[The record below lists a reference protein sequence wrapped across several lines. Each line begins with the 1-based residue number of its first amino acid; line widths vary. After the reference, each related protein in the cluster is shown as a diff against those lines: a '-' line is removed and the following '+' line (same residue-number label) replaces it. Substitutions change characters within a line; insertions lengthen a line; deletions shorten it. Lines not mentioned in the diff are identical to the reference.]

1 VDVVQLL
8 KVLRRRWIEVTLVMA
23 VALGVAWLSTRVAP
37 PGPPIRTYEASAV
50 LLSSTEVT
58 SFGTGTA
65 VYNIQ
70 TIAALATVGE
80 VPERVAGVLQFQG
93 DPFDLAQQVQA
104 TGSPETGILRITAT
118 STDPEE
124 ATTLANEFATQLVA
138 FLGERTSA
146 TVTDQGKD
154 LRERIN
160 TLKGEIAEFTQQIG
174 TDPTGDEV
182 LVAERDSRINAVTS
196 LTALLQQLLTQSATG
211 PGLVKIQDAV
221 PIEVAGQVTFD
232 VRSTGARLVLAALLG
247 LVASVGIV
255 LLLEKLDRR
264 IRTREQAERSLDL
277 PVLSEIPVVRK
288 WTKARANIAVATE
301 PKSAVADSLR
311 LLAAAVTRRPPTPPQ
326 VILVTSPGPGD
337 GKSTVVA
344 NLAATFAEVGK
355 RVLVLSCD
363 LRKPRI
369 HSLFGVPNMSGLSE
383 VLSNPADGNGSMLGR
398 SKWRTP
404 LSKVMLVPSGSV
416 PAKPGELLSS
426 DNMRRVLEEAR
437 GLADIVLVDTAPVL
451 AAGDSAHLFPL
462 VDAVLVIV
470 RADKTLTTSA
480 ERASE
485 LLRRL
490 KAPVVGALLNAASEA
505 GLPRDYYEY
514 YEATPDDQ
522 RRRGFGAVPALAR
535 LRGGR

>member
-1 VDVVQLL
+1 
-8 KVLRRRWIEVTLVMA
+8 VTLVMA
-23 VALGVAWLSTRVAP
+23 VALGVAWFSTRVAP
-37 PGPPIRTYEASAV
+37 PGPPVKTYEGTAV
-50 LLSSTEVT
+50 LMSGTEVT
-58 SFGTGTA
+58 TFSAGLTT
-65 VYNIQ
+65 YNVR
-70 TIAALATVGE
+70 TIAALTTVGE
-80 VPERVAGVLQFQG
+80 VPKRVAAALQYEG
-93 DPFDLAQQVQA
+93 DPFDLAQQVRA
-104 TGSPETGILRITAT
+104 EGDGETGLVSITAT
-118 STDPEE
+118 STYPEE
-124 ATTLANEFATQLVA
+124 AATVANEFANQLV
-138 FLGERTSA
+138 LYLNESTLRTVEEQEKIIEADIKSLDNRI
-146 TVTDQGKD
+146 DQLNG
-154 LRERIN
+154 
-160 TLKGEIAEFTQQIG
+160 QIG
-174 TDPTGDEV
+174 PDEFGDEA
-182 LVAERDSRINAVTS
+182 LVAERNA
-196 LTALLQQLLTQSATG
+196 LFPALSTLNTRLQQVRAQGATG
-211 PGLVKIQDAV
+211 PGLLRIQDAV
-221 PIEVAGQVTFD
+221 PVEVAGQVTFD
-232 VRSTGARLVLAALLG
+232 VSSTGARLILAAVLG
-247 LVASVGIV
+247 LLASIGVV
-255 LLLEKLDRR
+255 YLLEKLDRR

-277 PVLSEIPVVRK
+277 PVLSEIPVVKK
-288 WTKARANIAVATE
+288 WFKARANIAVATE

-344 NLAATFAEVGK
+344 NLSATFAEVGK

-363 LRKPRI
+363 LRNPRI

-383 VLSNPADGNGSMLGR
+383 VLSNSADSNGSLLSG

-404 LSKVMLVPSGSV
+404 LSKVMLVPSGSI
-416 PAKPGELLSS
+416 PEKPGELLSS

-470 RADKTLTTSA
+470 RADKTLTQSA

-505 GLPRDYYEY
+505 ALPRDYYEY

-522 RRRGFGAVPALAR
+522 PRRGFGTVPALTR
-535 LRGGR
+535 LRGGK

>member
-1 VDVVQLL
+1 VDLVQLL

-23 VALGVAWLSTRVAP
+23 VALGVAWVSTRVAP
-37 PGPPIRTYEASAV
+37 PGPPVKTYEATAV
-50 LLSSTEVT
+50 LLSGTEAT
-58 SFGTGTA
+58 TFLQSATT
-65 VYNIQ
+65 YPIQ
-70 TIAALATVGE
+70 TIAALTTVGE
-80 VPERVAGVLQFQG
+80 VPKRVAASLQYQG
-93 DPFDLAQQVQA
+93 DPFDLAQQVTA
-104 TGSPETGILRITAT
+104 EGDPETGLVRITAT
-118 STDPEE
+118 STDPTET
-124 ATTLANEFATQLVA
+124 ATVANEFATQLVA
-138 FLGERTSA
+138 YLSDQITSTTQNLA
-146 TVTDQGKD
+146 KD
-154 LRERIN
+154 LRTRIGVLEN
-160 TLKGEIAEFTQQIG
+160 EILELNQQIG
-174 TDPTGDEV
+174 TDETGDDA
-182 LVAERDSRINAVTS
+182 LVTARESATTTLTSYRI
-196 LTALLQQLLTQSATG
+196 QLNQVLTQGATG
-211 PGLVKIQDAV
+211 PGLIRIQDAV
-221 PIEVAGQVTFD
+221 PVEAAGQVTFD
-232 VRSTGARLVLAALLG
+232 VSSTGARLILAAVLG

-277 PVLSEIPVVRK
+277 PVLSEMPVVRK
-288 WTKARANIAVATE
+288 WSKARANIAVATE

-311 LLAAAVTRRPPTPPQ
+311 LLAAAITRRPPTEPQ
-326 VILVTSPGPGD
+326 VILITSPGPGD

-383 VLSNPADGNGSMLGR
+383 VLSNPADSNGSLLSG

-416 PAKPGELLSS
+416 PEKPGELLSS

-470 RADKTLTTSA
+470 RADKTLTQSA

-505 GLPRDYYEY
+505 ALPRDYYEY

-522 RRRGFGAVPALAR
+522 RRRGFGTVPALTR
-535 LRGGR
+535 LRGGK

>member
-23 VALGVAWLSTRVAP
+23 VALGVAWFSTRVAP
-37 PGPPIRTYEASAV
+37 PGPPVKTYEASAV
-50 LLSSTEVT
+50 LLSSSEATT
-58 SFGTGTA
+58 FLASATT
-65 VYNIQ
+65 YPIQ
-70 TIAALATVGE
+70 TIAALATVGD
-80 VPERVAGVLQFQG
+80 VPKRVAASLQYEG
-93 DPFDLAQQVQA
+93 DPFELSQQVEA
-104 TGSPETGILRITAT
+104 EGNPETGLVRITAT
-118 STDPEE
+118 STDPDE
-124 ATTLANEFATQLVA
+124 AATVANEFATQLVA
-138 FLGERTSA
+138 YLSDQITSTTQTLA
-146 TVTDQGKD
+146 KD
-154 LRERIN
+154 LRDRIRV
-160 TLKGEIAEFTQQIG
+160 LEEDIAGLSQQIG
-174 TDPTGDEV
+174 TDPTGDDA
-182 LVAERDSRINAVTS
+182 LVAARDSAATTLTNYRIQLNQIVT
-196 LTALLQQLLTQSATG
+196 QGATG
-211 PGLVKIQDAV
+211 PGLLPIQEAV
-221 PIEVAGQVTFD
+221 PVEVADQVTFD
-232 VRSTGARLVLAALLG
+232 VRSTGARLALAAVLG
-247 LVASVGIV
+247 LLASIGIV

-311 LLAAAVTRRPPTPPQ
+311 LLAAAVTRRPPTAPQ

-383 VLSNPADGNGSMLGR
+383 VLSNPADSNGSLLSG

-416 PAKPGELLSS
+416 PEKPGELLSS

-490 KAPVVGALLNAASEA
+490 KAPVVGALLNAASGA

-522 RRRGFGAVPALAR
+522 RRRGFGAVPALTR
-535 LRGGR
+535 LRGGK

>member
-1 VDVVQLL
+1 VDLVQLV
-8 KVLRRRWIEVTLVMA
+8 KVLRRRWIEVTLVMT

-37 PGPPIRTYEASAV
+37 PGPPLKTYEAAAV
-50 LLSSTEVT
+50 LLSRTEVT
-58 SFGTGTA
+58 SFGTGTNA
-65 VYNIQ
+65 YNIQ

-80 VPERVAGVLQFQG
+80 VPERVAEALQFQG

-124 ATTLANEFATQLVA
+124 ATAVANEFATQLVA
-138 FLGERTSA
+138 FLNQSTLETAAEQEKELRADIGELNDA
-146 TVTDQGKD
+146 IND
-154 LRERIN
+154 LNQR
-160 TLKGEIAEFTQQIG
+160 IG
-174 TDPTGDEV
+174 TDLTGDEA
-182 LVAERDSRINAVTS
+182 LVAEREALFPALSTLNAQ
-196 LTALLQQLLTQSATG
+196 LQQLRTQTATG
-211 PGLVKIQDAV
+211 PGLVTIQDAV

-232 VRSTGARLVLAALLG
+232 VRSTGARLALAALLG
-247 LVASVGIV
+247 LVASIGIV

-311 LLAAAVTRRPPTPPQ
+311 LLAAAVIRRPPTPPQ

-383 VLSNPADGNGSMLGR
+383 VLANPADSNGSLLSR

-404 LSKVMLVPSGSV
+404 LSKVMLVPSGTV

>member
-8 KVLRRRWIEVTLVMA
+8 RILRRRWVEVTLVMA

-37 PGPPIRTYEASAV
+37 PGPPVRTYEATAV
-50 LLSSTEVT
+50 VLSGSEVT
-58 SFGTGTA
+58 TFSAGLST
-65 VYNIQ
+65 YNVQ
-70 TIAALATVGE
+70 TIAALTTVGA
-80 VPERVAGVLQFQG
+80 VPQRVAASLQYQG
-93 DPFDLAQQVQA
+93 DPIDLAQQVKA
-104 TGSPETGILRITAT
+104 EGDPETGLVRITAT
-118 STDPEE
+118 STNPEE
-124 ATTLANEFATQLVA
+124 ATTLANTFTDELLS
-138 FLGERTSA
+138 FLSERTTETVNDQA
-146 TVTDQGKD
+146 TD
-154 LRERIN
+154 LRERIQR
-160 TLKGEIAEFTQQIG
+160 LRDEIADYTARIG

-182 LVAERDSRINAVTS
+182 LVAERDSRISAVTT
-196 LTALLQQLLTQSATG
+196 LTAQLQQLLTQSATG
-211 PGLVKIQDAV
+211 PGLIKIQDAV
-221 PIEVAGQVTFD
+221 PLEVAGQVTFD
-232 VRSTGARLVLAALLG
+232 VSSTGARLLLAALLG

-264 IRTREQAERSLDL
+264 IRSREQAERSLDL

-288 WTKARANIAVATE
+288 WAKSRANIAVATE

-326 VILVTSPGPGD
+326 TILITSPGPGD

-369 HSLFGVPNMSGLSE
+369 HHLFGVPNMSGLSE
-383 VLSNPADGNGSMLGR
+383 VLANPADSNGSMLGR

-404 LSKVMLVPSGSV
+404 LSRVMLVPSGSV

-426 DNMRRVLEEAR
+426 ENMRRVLQEAR
-437 GLADIVLVDTAPVL
+437 ELADIVLLDTAPVL

-470 RADKTLTTSA
+470 RADKTLTQSA

-490 KAPVVGALLNAASEA
+490 KAPVVGALLNAAPEA
-505 GLPRDYYEY
+505 ALPRDYYQY
-514 YEATPDDQ
+514 YEATPDEQ
-522 RRRGFGAVPALAR
+522 RRRGFGGVPALAR
-535 LRGGR
+535 LRGGK